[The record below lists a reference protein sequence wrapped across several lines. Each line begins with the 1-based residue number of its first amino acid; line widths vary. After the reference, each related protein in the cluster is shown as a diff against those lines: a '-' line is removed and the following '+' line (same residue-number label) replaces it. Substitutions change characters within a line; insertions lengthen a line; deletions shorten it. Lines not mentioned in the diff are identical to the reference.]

1 MQMKHKLD
9 AILFL
14 MVSFYVFEIQNYTH
28 IWMHVLHTKV
38 LQKLPKKCWILAF
51 FPTFIVRN
59 ALTEMIDEDEGPVLK
74 KKIFFLRNPNVNSSS
89 KNFLEKSNLP
99 KYYCFCPIWG
109 YLPAAKFFIF
119 LHSLFYRP
127 IQRPQGHLELREKKT
142 GDLCVYVSL
151 VFQLYEFH

>member
-1 MQMKHKLD
+1 MDHCTVHLKAFFIAQIKCIYMQMKHKLD

-38 LQKLPKKCWILAF
+38 LEKLPKKCWILAF

-89 KNFLEKSNLP
+89 KNFLEKSNLNTTVFVP
-99 KYYCFCPIWG
+99 SEG
-109 YLPAAKFFIF
+109 TSLLPSFSSSCTVFFID
-119 LHSLFYRP
+119 LFK
-127 IQRPQGHLELREKKT
+127 GHKAI
-142 GDLCVYVSL
+142 
-151 VFQLYEFH
+151 